1 MRQRLLIQ
9 SFLTLLLC
17 LSLNVATTAQDK
29 HPPENGPPKQEWGW
43 LTKHLSDIS
52 GSSAPRQ
59 GHSLTPGEELAQA
72 HTQMKELRRELD
84 AARAELEAHKEQNRA
99 LVANL
104 EAEAEKRKKAGL
116 DERERADILAQEF
129 EVSQNERLALQRE
142 LDMAQ
147 EQKLGIQQEQQRAT
161 KLAAKLALDLAAAR
175 QQISAYTQKAIP
187 ASHEVAGESRLV
199 AQTSQP
205 NRVERV
211 PEASKAKVLRRPK

>member
-1 MRQRLLIQ
+1 
-9 SFLTLLLC
+9 
-17 LSLNVATTAQDK
+17 
-29 HPPENGPPKQEWGW
+29 
-43 LTKHLSDIS
+43 
-52 GSSAPRQ
+52 
-59 GHSLTPGEELAQA
+59 
-72 HTQMKELRRELD
+72 
-84 AARAELEAHKEQNRA
+84 